1 MDRIQCRLVCA
12 GFVTAFVTGLS
23 IAPSASF
30 AQTPAPARETYADL
44 PGVRI
49 WYRDTGG
56 TGVPVVLL
64 HATTGSSRV
73 WEYQFPVFTE
83 SGFRVIAYDR
93 RGFGRS
99 VIDPAGAQPGTGADD
114 LQSLMNHLGIDRFH
128 LVGTAGGGFVALDYA
143 LSFPDRL
150 RSLVVASSIGG
161 VQDEEFL
168 ALNRRLRPSPQFE
181 TLPPEIREVGPSYR
195 AANPEGT
202 RRWVELERLSRPPG
216 LPNAAAALGAPP
228 GPLAPPQTMRNRVTF
243 ALLEGIKVPTLLLT
257 GDADLFAPPFVLR
270 LLAARIKNAESIIV
284 PEAGHSAYWEQPEV
298 FNRAVLGFIRKH

>member
-1 MDRIQCRLVCA
+1 MPLIRVAFI
-12 GFVTAFVTGLS
+12 TALVTGLAV
-23 IAPSASF
+23 APSASF
-30 AQTPAPARETYADL
+30 AQAPAPARETYADL

-56 TGVPVVLL
+56 AGVPVVLL

-83 SGFRVIAYDR
+83 NGFRVIAYDR

-114 LQSLMNHLGIDRFH
+114 LQALMNHLGIDRFH
-128 LVGTAGGGFVALDYA
+128 LVGTAGGGFVAIDYA
-143 LSFPDRL
+143 LSFPGRL

-168 ALNRRLRPSPQFE
+168 ALGRRLRPSPQFDA
-181 TLPPEIREVGPSYR
+181 LPPEIREVGPSYR

-202 RRWVELERLSRPPG
+202 RRWVELEHVSR
-216 LPNAAAALGAPP
+216 PP
-228 GPLAPPQTMRNRVTF
+228 GPLAPAQTMRNRVTF
-243 ALLEGIKVPTLLLT
+243 PVLEGIKVPTLLLT
-257 GDADLFAPPFVLR
+257 GDADMFAPPFVLG
-270 LLAARIKNAESIIV
+270 LFAARIKNAESVIV
-284 PEAGHSAYWEQPEV
+284 PEAGHSAYWEQPEI
-298 FNRAVLGFIRKH
+298 FNRAVLSFIRKH

>member
-1 MDRIQCRLVCA
+1 MHRIQHRLICT
-12 GFVTAFVTGLS
+12 GFVTALVTGLPVT
-23 IAPSASF
+23 PSGSF
-30 AQTPAPARETYADL
+30 AQPPAPARETYADL

-73 WEYQFPVFTE
+73 WEYQFPVLAE
-83 SGFRVIAYDR
+83 KGFRVIAYDR

-114 LQSLMNHLGIDRFH
+114 LHSLMNHLGIDRFH

-143 LSFPDRL
+143 LSFPERL
-150 RSLVVASSIGG
+150 RSLVIASSIGG
-161 VQDEEFL
+161 VQDEDFL
-168 ALNRRLRPSPQFE
+168 ALGRRIRPSPQFDA
-181 TLPPEIREVGPSYR
+181 LPPEFRELGPSYR

-202 RRWVELERLSRPPG
+202 RRWVELERVSR
-216 LPNAAAALGAPP
+216 PP
-228 GPLAPPQTMRNRVTF
+228 GPLAPAQTMRNRVTF
-243 ALLEGIKVPTLLLT
+243 SLLEGIKVPTLLLT

-270 LLAARIKNAESIIV
+270 LFAARIKKAESIIV

-298 FNRAVLGFIRKH
+298 FNRAVLDFIQKQ

>member
-1 MDRIQCRLVCA
+1 MRGCRLIHA
-12 GFVTAFVTGLS
+12 GFVTALTGLS
-23 IAPSASF
+23 VTPLASF
-30 AQTPAPARETYADL
+30 AQAPAPARETYADL
-44 PGVRI
+44 LGVRI

-73 WEYQFPVFTE
+73 WEYQFPAFTE
-83 SGFRVIAYDR
+83 NGFRVIAYDR

-114 LQSLMNHLGIDRFH
+114 LRSLMNHLGIDRFH
-128 LVGTAGGGFVALDYA
+128 LVGTAGGGVVALDYA
-143 LSFPDRL
+143 LSFPERL

-168 ALNRRLRPSPQFE
+168 ALGRRVRPSPQFDA
-181 TLPPEIREVGPSYR
+181 LPPEIREVGPSYR

-202 RRWVELERLSRPPG
+202 RRWVELEHVSR
-216 LPNAAAALGAPP
+216 PP
-228 GPLAPPQTMRNRVTF
+228 GPLAPAQTMRNRLTF
-243 ALLEGIKVPTLLLT
+243 SLLEGIKVPTLLIT

-270 LLAARIKNAESIIV
+270 LFAARIKNAESVIV

>member
-1 MDRIQCRLVCA
+1 MPLIRVAFI
-12 GFVTAFVTGLS
+12 TALVTGLAV
-23 IAPSASF
+23 APSASF
-30 AQTPAPARETYADL
+30 AQAPAPARETYADL

-56 TGVPVVLL
+56 AGVPVVLL

-83 SGFRVIAYDR
+83 NGFRVIAYDR

-114 LQSLMNHLGIDRFH
+114 LQALMNHLGIDRFH
-128 LVGTAGGGFVALDYA
+128 LVGTAGGGFVAIDYA
-143 LSFPDRL
+143 LSFPGRL

-168 ALNRRLRPSPQFE
+168 ALGRRLRPSPQFDA
-181 TLPPEIREVGPSYR
+181 LPPEIREVGPSYR

-202 RRWVELERLSRPPG
+202 RRWVELEHVSR
-216 LPNAAAALGAPP
+216 PP
-228 GPLAPPQTMRNRVTF
+228 GPLAPAQTMRNRVTF
-243 ALLEGIKVPTLLLT
+243 PVLEGIKVPTLLLT
-257 GDADLFAPPFVLR
+257 GDADMFAPPFVLG
-270 LLAARIKNAESIIV
+270 LFAARIKSAESVIV
-284 PEAGHSAYWEQPEV
+284 PEAGHSAYWEQPEI
-298 FNRAVLGFIRKH
+298 FNRAVLSFIRKH

>member
-1 MDRIQCRLVCA
+1 MRLVCV
-12 GFVTAFVTGLS
+12 GFITALVTGLAV
-23 IAPSASF
+23 APSASF
-30 AQTPAPARETYADL
+30 AQAPAPARETYADL

-56 TGVPVVLL
+56 AGVPVVLL

-83 SGFRVIAYDR
+83 NGFRVIAYDR

-99 VIDPAGAQPGTGADD
+99 VIDQAGAQPGTGADD
-114 LQSLMNHLGIDRFH
+114 LQALMTHLGIDRFH

-143 LSFPDRL
+143 LSFPEGL

-168 ALNRRLRPSPQFE
+168 ALGRRLRPSPQFDA
-181 TLPPEIREVGPSYR
+181 LPPEIREVGPSYR

-202 RRWVELERLSRPPG
+202 RRWVELEHVSRP
-216 LPNAAAALGAPP
+216 A
-228 GPLAPPQTMRNRVTF
+228 GPLAPAQTMRNRVTF
-243 ALLEGIKVPTLLLT
+243 SVLEGIKVPTLLLT
-257 GDADLFAPPFVLR
+257 GDADMFAPPFVLQ
-270 LLAARIKNAESIIV
+270 LFAARIKNAESVIV
-284 PEAGHSAYWEQPEV
+284 PEAGHSAYWEQPEI
-298 FNRAVLGFIRKH
+298 FNRAVLSFIRKH

>member
-1 MDRIQCRLVCA
+1 MPLIRVAFI
-12 GFVTAFVTGLS
+12 TALVTGLAV
-23 IAPSASF
+23 APSASF
-30 AQTPAPARETYADL
+30 AQAPAPARETYADL

-56 TGVPVVLL
+56 AGVPVVLL

-83 SGFRVIAYDR
+83 NGFRVIAYDR

-114 LQSLMNHLGIDRFH
+114 LQALMNHLGIDRFH
-128 LVGTAGGGFVALDYA
+128 LVGTAGGGFVAIDYA
-143 LSFPDRL
+143 LSFPGRL

-168 ALNRRLRPSPQFE
+168 ALGRRLRPSPQFDA
-181 TLPPEIREVGPSYR
+181 LPPEIREVGPSYR

-202 RRWVELERLSRPPG
+202 RRWVELEHVSR
-216 LPNAAAALGAPP
+216 PP
-228 GPLAPPQTMRNRVTF
+228 GPLAPAQTMRNRVTF
-243 ALLEGIKVPTLLLT
+243 PVLEGIKVPTLLLT
-257 GDADLFAPPFVLR
+257 GDADMFAPPFVLG
-270 LLAARIKNAESIIV
+270 LFAARIKNAESVIV

-298 FNRAVLGFIRKH
+298 FNRAVLSFIRKH